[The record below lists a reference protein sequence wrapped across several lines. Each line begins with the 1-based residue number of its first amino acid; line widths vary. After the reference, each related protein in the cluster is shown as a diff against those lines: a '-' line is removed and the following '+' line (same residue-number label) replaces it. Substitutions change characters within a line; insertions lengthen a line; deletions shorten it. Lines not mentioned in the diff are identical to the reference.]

1 MNSERRGIF
10 SFPRWGKAGMGASL
24 IEQGAAGPHPS
35 PPPAGERANAGRP
48 AAGEPL
54 VRAAGLAKTFD
65 VSPPL
70 LNRILERKPR
80 QLLHAVDD
88 ATFTIQK
95 GQTLALVGESGCGKS
110 TAARLLVGLYEPTR
124 GSFHFDGQDAHAV
137 FKAGGQR
144 ALKLRERIQM
154 IFQDPYASIESGRFR
169 VRPRPANLGDIIA
182 EAVTTMQP
190 LLDRHGQRLAVDLPA
205 TIPGVLADPR
215 RVVQVLVNLLSNASN
230 AQRALPD
237 SAGRQITISAA
248 VVSGGQTVQVLV
260 ADHGPGIP
268 SARRTELLHGRRFAA
283 ASASA
288 DANAPVG
295 FGLGLSVVKAIV
307 AGHGGQL
314 GIDDRPGGGAVVW
327 FTLQS
332 DLGSGRSTL
341 GPATSE
347 AMR

>member
-110 TAARLLVGLYEPTR
+110 TAARPCTVRCSRIGSAMMSPTFQRGL
-124 GSFHFDGQDAHAV
+124 
-137 FKAGGQR
+137 
-144 ALKLRERIQM
+144 
-154 IFQDPYASIESGRFR
+154 
-169 VRPRPANLGDIIA
+169 
-182 EAVTTMQP
+182 
-190 LLDRHGQRLAVDLPA
+190 RLAY
-205 TIPGVLADPR
+205 
-215 RVVQVLVNLLSNASN
+215 
-230 AQRALPD
+230 
-237 SAGRQITISAA
+237 
-248 VVSGGQTVQVLV
+248 
-260 ADHGPGIP
+260 
-268 SARRTELLHGRRFAA
+268 
-283 ASASA
+283 
-288 DANAPVG
+288 
-295 FGLGLSVVKAIV
+295 
-307 AGHGGQL
+307 
-314 GIDDRPGGGAVVW
+314 
-327 FTLQS
+327 
-332 DLGSGRSTL
+332 GS
-341 GPATSE
+341 
-347 AMR
+347 